1 MIRSGSTIL
10 VLAPHTDDGEIGCGA
25 TLSKLLDLNCKIYYL
40 AFCTCDSNLPD
51 GFPNGTLEA
60 ELREATKVLSIPKE
74 NVIVKDFQVRCL
86 SYERQAVLDIL
97 VALNKEISP
106 DVVFAPTLEDLHQDH
121 STVTQEA
128 IRAFKTKT
136 LLCYEMPWN
145 NFSFEI
151 GINSDKFPEISGE
164 RKFSPMDRSLRRELK
179 SAFGNNNYW
188 FNTSK
193 FKNAVE
199 IKIKSKK
206 EIIEFL
212 VPKEMVSTSS
222 VRLFVLWTTLPSI
235 VLIIIA
241 LIFLKNQTR
250 PLVKLAKAAE
260 KFGKGD
266 YINDF
271 IPSGAQE
278 IRKASYE
285 FDRMAKRINRHLN
298 QRAEMLSGIS
308 HDLRTPLTRLKLQ
321 LAMLK
326 QKEIS
331 EKMSKDIDEM
341 EKMLNDYLQFAKT
354 QTQESTEKINL
365 NNLLRSISKGFES
378 NKISLDEDE
387 SKIFLNG
394 RPSALKRSFENVIQN
409 GLTYG
414 SNVKIKVQKGNK
426 RALVTIEDDGPG
438 IPEDQ
443 YKNVFKP
450 FFRLDKSR
458 SLNQSGVGLGLA
470 IVEDIINSHGGN
482 IQLGKSKYG
491 GLQVKISLPF

>member
-1 MIRSGSTIL
+1 MFSGLSNFIKYILPKRLFYRALIIVAAPTIILQIIVTVVFYDSIWIKANKNITRS
-10 VLAPHTDDGEIGCGA
+10 
-25 TLSKLLDLNCKIYYL
+25 
-40 AFCTCDSNLPD
+40 
-51 GFPNGTLEA
+51 
-60 ELREATKVLSIPKE
+60 
-74 NVIVKDFQVRCL
+74 
-86 SYERQAVLDIL
+86 L
-97 VALNKEISP
+97 VAQLK
-106 DVVFAPTLEDLHQDH
+106 
-121 STVTQEA
+121 A
-128 IRAFKTKT
+128 IEEVYQNDKTNLDFLTDSYK
-136 LLCYEMPWN
+136 N
-145 NFSFEI
+145 NFNFEI
-151 GINSDKFPEISGE
+151 GINQNPLPNISGE

-179 SAFGNNNYW
+179 STFGNSNYW

-199 IKIKSKK
+199 IKIQSSDDV
-206 EIIEFL
+206 IEFL
-212 VPKEMVSTSS
+212 VPKEMVSASS
-222 VRLFVLWTTLPSI
+222 VRLFVLWTTLPSL

-241 LIFLKNQTR
+241 LIFLKNQTK

-260 KFGKGD
+260 RFGKGD
-266 YINDF
+266 YVNDF
-271 IPSGAQE
+271 RASGSQE
-278 IRKASYE
+278 IRKAAFE

-354 QTQESTEKINL
+354 QTQEETVLINL
-365 NNLLRSISKGFES
+365 NNLLNSIKNSFNNS
-378 NKISLDEDE
+378 NLFFNNSAATVELK
-387 SKIFLNG
+387 G
-394 RPSALKRSFENVIQN
+394 RPTALKRSFENIIQN
-409 GLTYG
+409 GLSYG
-414 SNVKIKVQKGNK
+414 EKVYLNIQKGNK
-426 RALVTIEDDGPG
+426 RVTVIIEDDGPG

-482 IQLGKSKYG
+482 VQLGKSKYN

>member
-1 MIRSGSTIL
+1 MFSGLNNFIKYILPKRLFYRALIIVAAPTI
-10 VLAPHTDDGEIGCGA
+10 
-25 TLSKLLDLNCKIYYL
+25 
-40 AFCTCDSNLPD
+40 
-51 GFPNGTLEA
+51 
-60 ELREATKVLSIPKE
+60 
-74 NVIVKDFQVRCL
+74 
-86 SYERQAVLDIL
+86 IL
-97 VALNKEISP
+97 QIIIT
-106 DVVFAPTLEDLHQDH
+106 VVFYDSVWIKANKNITRSLVNQL
-121 STVTQEA
+121 
-128 IRAFKTKT
+128 KTIEEVYQNDKKNLDFFT
-136 LLCYEMPWN
+136 DSYKN
-145 NFSFEI
+145 NFNFEI
-151 GINSDKFPEISGE
+151 GIHQEIFPNDSGE
-164 RKFSPMDRSLRRELK
+164 RRFSPMDRSLRRELK
-179 SAFGNNNYW
+179 SVFGNNNYW

-199 IKIKSKK
+199 IKIRSGKDV
-206 EIIEFL
+206 IEFL

-222 VRLFVLWTTLPSI
+222 VRLFVLWTTLPSV

-241 LIFLKNQTR
+241 LIFLKNQTK

-260 KFGKGD
+260 RFGKGD
-266 YINDF
+266 YVNDF
-271 IPSGAQE
+271 RASGSQE
-278 IRKASYE
+278 IRKAAFE

-326 QKEIS
+326 QKDIS

-354 QTQESTEKINL
+354 QTQEVTTKINI
-365 NNLLRSISKGFES
+365 NNILS
-378 NKISLDEDE
+378 SLKKNFNNEKLIIE
-387 SKIFLNG
+387 NNNEILELQG
-394 RPSALKRSFENVIQN
+394 RPTALKRSFENIIQN

-414 SNVKIKVQKGNK
+414 ENVYVHVQKGNK
-426 RALVTIEDDGPG
+426 RALVIIEDDGPG

-482 IQLGKSKYG
+482 IQLNKSKYN

>member
-1 MIRSGSTIL
+1 MFSGLNNFIKYILPKRLFYRALIIVAAPTI
-10 VLAPHTDDGEIGCGA
+10 
-25 TLSKLLDLNCKIYYL
+25 
-40 AFCTCDSNLPD
+40 
-51 GFPNGTLEA
+51 
-60 ELREATKVLSIPKE
+60 
-74 NVIVKDFQVRCL
+74 
-86 SYERQAVLDIL
+86 IL
-97 VALNKEISP
+97 QIIIT
-106 DVVFAPTLEDLHQDH
+106 VVFYDSIWIKANKNITRSLVNQL
-121 STVTQEA
+121 
-128 IRAFKTKT
+128 KTIEEVYQNDKRNLDFFT
-136 LLCYEMPWN
+136 DSYKN
-145 NFSFEI
+145 NFNFEI
-151 GINSDKFPEISGE
+151 GINQETFPENSGE
-164 RKFSPMDRSLRRELK
+164 RRFSPMDRSLRRELK
-179 SAFGNNNYW
+179 SIFGNNNYW
-188 FNTSK
+188 FNTYK

-199 IKIKSKK
+199 IKIRSGDDV
-206 EIIEFL
+206 IEFL

-241 LIFLKNQTR
+241 LIFLKNQTK

-260 KFGKGD
+260 RFGKGD
-266 YINDF
+266 YVNNF
-271 IPSGAQE
+271 RASGSLE
-278 IRKASYE
+278 IRKAAFE

-326 QKEIS
+326 QKDLT

-354 QTQESTEKINL
+354 QSQENTSTINL
-365 NNLLRSISKGFES
+365 NDLLKSIKKDF
-378 NKISLDEDE
+378 NNN
-387 SKIFLNG
+387 KIFLKETDDIIKLEG
-394 RPSALKRSFENVIQN
+394 RLTALKRSFENIIQN
-409 GLTYG
+409 GLNYG
-414 SNVKIKVQKGNK
+414 DKVYIDIQKGNK
-426 RALVTIEDDGPG
+426 RVLIVIEDDGPG

-482 IQLGKSKYG
+482 IQLGRSKYN

>member
-1 MIRSGSTIL
+1 MFYGLNKLIKVVLPKRLFYRALIIVAAPIIILQLIITI
-10 VLAPHTDDGEIGCGA
+10 V
-25 TLSKLLDLNCKIYYL
+25 
-40 AFCTCDSNLPD
+40 FFDSIWIKANK
-51 GFPNGTLEA
+51 NTTRA
-60 ELREATKVLSIPKE
+60 
-74 NVIVKDFQVRCL
+74 
-86 SYERQAVLDIL
+86 L
-97 VALNKEISP
+97 VAQL
-106 DVVFAPTLEDLHQDH
+106 
-121 STVTQEA
+121 
-128 IRAFKTKT
+128 KTIIEVYQNDKKNLDFLT
-136 LLCYEMPWN
+136 DSYKN
-145 NFSFEI
+145 NFNFEI
-151 GINSDKFPEISGE
+151 GINKKDFPKITGE

-179 SAFGNNNYW
+179 STFGNNNYW
-188 FNTSK
+188 FSTSK

-199 IKIKSKK
+199 IKIKSNADV
-206 EIIEFL
+206 IEFL

-266 YINDF
+266 YVNDF
-271 IPSGAQE
+271 RPSGAQE
-278 IRKASYE
+278 IRKAAYE

-298 QRAEMLSGIS
+298 QRSEMLSGIS

-321 LAMLK
+321 LAMIN
-326 QKEIS
+326 QKELS
-331 EKMSKDIDEM
+331 DQMSKDIDEM

-354 QTQESTEKINL
+354 QSQETTTNINL
-365 NNLLRSISKGFES
+365 NNLLIDLKKSINNENF
-378 NKISLDEDE
+378 KINCPEN
-387 SKIFLNG
+387 INLNC
-394 RPSALKRSFENVIQN
+394 RPQALKRSFENIILN

-414 SNVKIKVQKGNK
+414 KNIYVTANKSSNRIVV
-426 RALVTIEDDGPG
+426 LFEDDGPG

-450 FFRLDKSR
+450 FLRLDKSR

-482 IQLGKSKYG
+482 IQLGASKYN
-491 GLQVKISLPF
+491 GLLVKISLPF